1 MGLQDLGMDMD
12 VAELGDMGVMV
23 VTVDVVRAVATDGGM
38 VGVGDIKY
46 NIPTIYTVNTHKQ
59 HYLILLLMCAR
70 NLMIWSC

>member
-23 VTVDVVRAVATDGGM
+23 VTADVVRAVATDGGM

-46 NIPTIYTVNTHKQ
+46 NDAHDIY
-59 HYLILLLMCAR
+59 
-70 NLMIWSC
+70 S